1 MTEGEFKKTIH
12 TFYRKNRRDLPWR
25 TKKGKTKIDPYH
37 VIVSEFMLQQTQVSR
52 VIPKFEVFIKKFP
65 TIETLARAPL
75 RNVISLWQGLGY
87 NRRAKFLHESAKVIV
102 NNHKGIIP
110 RNIDDLE
117 SLPGVG
123 PYIARAVSTF
133 AYNQPEVFIETNIRT
148 VFIHEFFS
156 RPARGGVPVGGGG
169 GSKKGIHDKEIL
181 GYVTTTLDQ
190 KNPREWYYALM
201 DYGSHLKREGK
212 DANARSVHYVKQSKF
227 QGSDRQIRGQILKQ
241 LVDKKHI
248 SLPGLQK
255 LIGGDSGRLQ
265 VQLKNLVYEKLVT
278 KQGNFYKI

>member
-37 VIVSEFMLQQTQVSR
+37 VLVSEFMLQQTQVSR
-52 VIPKFEVFIKKFP
+52 VAPKFEVFIKKFP
-65 TIETLARAPL
+65 DLQSLSRASL

-87 NRRAKFLHESAKVIV
+87 NRRAKFLHESVKEIV
-102 NNHKGIIP
+102 QNHKGVVP
-110 RNIDDLE
+110 KNTDKLE
-117 SLPGVG
+117 ALPGVG
-123 PYIARAVSTF
+123 PYIARAISTF

-148 VFIHEFFS
+148 VFIHHFFKN
-156 RPARGGVPVGGGG
+156 
-169 GSKKGIHDKEIL
+169 KKGIHDKEIL
-181 GYVTTTLDQ
+181 EHVAQTLDQ

-255 LIGGDSGRLQ
+255 LVAVDPRRLEA
-265 VQLKNLVYEKLVT
+265 QLRNLLSEKLVV
-278 KQGNFYKI
+278 KQGNYYKI